1 MTDSNNLEMKLQ
13 EYLQWAVGSGKY
25 AFSTVER
32 RQRRIRYLSRYM
44 DIWEPNLNQIYNFVI
59 EQQKSGKKRKS
70 ITEDMICLES
80 WFKFI
85 GKDVSLPRLKKEPAP
100 EPRIP
105 TDEEIQRIWD
115 YIGHIHDRATR
126 QKYTVIFGILI
137 YGGVRIGELHRL
149 NVEDILETGIRVR
162 SEKMERDRIVGLPD
176 ELLKDIREYIQFYRP
191 TSDQHALIT
200 SERGRVT
207 YASLRTTVKKVGARL
222 GMGWLHAHSF
232 RHYCATSLL
241 KGFQGE
247 KPLDI
252 RWVQI
257 HMGHARIETT
267 TIYTHLSQKDVAEEV
282 RKRYNALFRIEE
294 DEMMEGTKTVGAA
307 MIPTGARG
315 FEPLTYGLGGR
326 CPIQTRPCA
335 PQKWNV
341 FRV

>member
-1 MTDSNNLEMKLQ
+1 MSDDRLEMKLQ

-32 RQRRIRYLSRYM
+32 RQRRIKYLSRHM

-80 WFKFI
+80 WFKFL
-85 GKDVSLPRLKKEPAP
+85 GKEVSLPRLKKEPSP

-105 TDEEIQRIWD
+105 TDGEIQKIWD
-115 YIGHIHDRATR
+115 YIEHIHDRGTR
-126 QKYTVIFGILI
+126 LKYTVIFGILI
-137 YGGVRIGELHRL
+137 YGGIRIGELHRM

-162 SEKMERDRIVGLPD
+162 SEKMEKDRIVGLPD
-176 ELLKDIREYIQFYRP
+176 ELLKNIREYIQVYRP

-200 SERGRVT
+200 SEKGRVT

-222 GMGWLHAHSF
+222 GMEWLHAHSF

-247 KPLDI
+247 KPLDL

-257 HMGHARIETT
+257 HLGHARIETT

-282 RKRYNALFRIEE
+282 RKRYNALFRSEE
-294 DEMMEGTKTVGAA
+294 GEVTEGFKNMWAQIHNPRAQGDLN
-307 MIPTGARG
+307 P
-315 FEPLTYGLGGR
+315 
-326 CPIQTRPCA
+326 
-335 PQKWNV
+335 
-341 FRV
+341 